1 MKIADTAG
9 ILLAGGRS
17 SRFGSN
23 KALAL
28 FRGRPLISH
37 AARLL
42 ADLFAETLLVTN
54 SPADYD
60 FLNWP
65 MSADIFPGAGP
76 LAGIH
81 AALTKVAALRL
92 FVVGCDMPLVQEPL
106 VRLLCRADEEWDAV
120 VPALKGGLEPLC
132 ALYHKRC
139 LPAVEAN
146 LLSGNHKLHTLFDQI
161 RSRKISEEELRCHDP
176 QLLSFL
182 NINRHRDLEA
192 VSRLDHSGASL

>member
-1 MKIADTAG
+1 
-9 ILLAGGRS
+9 
-17 SRFGSN
+17 
-23 KALAL
+23 
-28 FRGRPLISH
+28 
-37 AARLL
+37 
-42 ADLFAETLLVTN
+42 
-54 SPADYD
+54 
-60 FLNWP
+60 
-65 MSADIFPGAGP
+65 MSVDIFPCAGP

-81 AALTKVAALRL
+81 AALTKVAAPRL

-192 VSRLDHSGASL
+192 VSRLDHFDASL